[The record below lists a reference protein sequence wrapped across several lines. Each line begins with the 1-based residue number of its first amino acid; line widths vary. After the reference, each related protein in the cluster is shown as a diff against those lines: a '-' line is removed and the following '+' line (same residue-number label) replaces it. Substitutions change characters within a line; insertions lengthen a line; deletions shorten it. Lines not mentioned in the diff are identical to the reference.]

1 MLHAVCLAFLV
12 SMAPTKPKP
21 HSKAPRPSQALL
33 MARYRVQHA
42 QAMLLKAE
50 TDTECEAAY
59 AKLEAAK
66 AALSRL
72 EK

>member
-1 MLHAVCLAFLV
+1 MLHALGLV
-12 SMAPTKPKP
+12 AIVSVAHTHHKP

-50 TDTECEAAY
+50 TDTECEAAW